1 MPQRR
6 FRRRTK
12 IVATIGPASSSA
24 SMIERLLKAGI
35 DVARLNLSHGTHD
48 DHAHQIQT
56 IRQLSQRLGIPVAI
70 IMDLPGPK
78 YRTGRLK
85 DGTVILK
92 KGARI
97 TLTTEPV
104 EGDAKRVPVN
114 LPTLPQDVKAGDKVL
129 IDDGAL
135 QLRVLSTGGTE
146 VNCRVVV
153 GGPLTPGRGIVVPA
167 MHTSGPFITEQLKNH
182 IAFAIT
188 HQPDYIALSFVMSP
202 KDIELTRDI
211 LQKSK
216 ANIPI
221 IAKIERGYAV
231 ANFERILAVSDGI
244 MVARGD
250 LGVDIPLERVP
261 LVQKEIINKCNKAGK
276 PVITATQMLES
287 MINSPRPTRAEVTDV
302 ANAIFDGTDAIMLSG
317 ETSMGKYPVP
327 SVRTM
332 SRIAKETEHQL
343 PYEDLL
349 MHRGHW
355 IESQTDEMISYN
367 ACYTA
372 YRLGAV
378 AIVAA
383 TQTGSTVRRISKYR
397 PKMPIIALTPG
408 TQVYGRLL
416 LSWGVQ
422 VRRMAATPSVNELFA
437 TAAQLCK
444 EMGIAKA
451 GDLIVITGGIP
462 LGVSGTTNLLKV
474 ERIT

>member
-24 SMIERLLKAGI
+24 SMIERLLRAGM

-48 DHAHQIQT
+48 DHAYQIQT
-56 IRQLSQRLGIPVAI
+56 IRQLSQRLELPVAI

-78 YRTGRLK
+78 YRTGKLK

-97 TLTTEPV
+97 TLTTKPV
-104 EGDAKRVPVN
+104 EGDDKRVPVN
-114 LPTLPQDVKAGDKVL
+114 LPTLPQDVKVGDKVL

-135 QLRVLSTGGTE
+135 QLKVLSTGGTE

-153 GGPLTPGRGIVVPA
+153 GGPLTPGRGLVVPA
-167 MHTSGPFITEQLKNH
+167 MNTSGPFITEQLKKH
-182 IAFAIT
+182 IAFAIE
-188 HQPDYIALSFVMSP
+188 HQPDYVALSFVMNP
-202 KDIELTRDI
+202 EDVERTRD
-211 LQKSK
+211 LLKQGNSD
-216 ANIPI
+216 IPI
-221 IAKIERGYAV
+221 ITKIERGHAV
-231 ANFERILAVSDGI
+231 ASFDRILAVSDGI

-250 LGVDIPLERVP
+250 LGVDIPLEKVP

-317 ETSMGKYPVP
+317 ETSMGKYPVH

-332 SRIAKETEHQL
+332 SRIAKETETRL
-343 PYEDLL
+343 PYEHLL
-349 MHRGHW
+349 MHRGNW

-372 YRLGAV
+372 YRLGAA

-408 TQVYGRLL
+408 TKVYGRLL
-416 LSWGVQ
+416 LSWGVR
-422 VRRMAATPSVNELFA
+422 VRHIAAAPSVDELFA

-451 GDLIVITGGIP
+451 GDLVVITGGIP

-474 ERIT
+474 EKIT